1 MAFRRNLAFSFS
13 LPCLGALTLLFAVCV
28 PRAQA
33 DFDSDFN
40 KDITKGFF
48 KSDFDFD
55 LNKEIDKSE
64 KPAATDSSGKMQAAA
79 RRAQTRVE
87 REMRTQQ
94 ADFQLYL
101 QMQKVSNYM
110 SQWATWNHRM
120 PSYVEQMN
128 QVIAQLCELVPNNP
142 YRADQIQE
150 SSGRSTDPDYRYLN
164 QPLNEF
170 YNGEASD
177 GFDPSSFVPNN
188 SYEAY
193 GHKKVHIEY
202 NASLT
207 AETVREWEESPP
219 LSWRNPPGD
228 ITVITNDSDLIVV
241 WGAGIDGKPIHVPG
255 SKRIRIF
262 VSNLLMEGEIDNY

>member
-1 MAFRRNLAFSFS
+1 MVFRRNLAFSFLGS
-13 LPCLGALTLLFAVCV
+13 LSIFFALGV
-28 PRAQA
+28 PPAMA

-64 KPAATDSSGKMQAAA
+64 KSSTSESSKKVQAAQ
-79 RRAQTRVE
+79 RQAQTRVE

-142 YRADQIQE
+142 YKADQIQE
-150 SSGRSTDPDYRYLN
+150 SSGLSTDPDYRYLN
-164 QPLNEF
+164 QPLNQF

-193 GHKKVHIEY
+193 GHKKIHIEF
-202 NASLT
+202 NPSLT

-219 LSWRNPPGD
+219 LSWSNPPGD